1 MISIVMP
8 AKNAQPY
15 LEECLESIVKQSFED
30 WELLVVNDHST
41 DSTEVVLNDYAKN
54 DERITVLKNK
64 GNGIIPALKYAYENA
79 QGTFITRMDADD
91 IMPLHKLEF
100 MKKQL
105 EEYGEGSIATGN
117 VSYFAKDKTGEG
129 FLQYANWLNGLA
141 KEGTQFD
148 EIFKECV
155 IPSPCWMLYRSDFD
169 AIGGFDSPVYPEDYD
184 LTFRMYAHNLTP
196 IPVSEVLHFWRDH
209 KDRASRNDPNYEDDT
224 FTNIKVHYFLKLK
237 HQKEKQI
244 QIWGSGRRGKKLARA
259 LQKNDIP
266 FKWYCINPSKVG
278 KHIYNVLIE
287 DFSAIT
293 FAKGVQVLITFTK
306 NNITSADEL
315 RTLPIGEILNEDYF
329 FFA

>member
-41 DSTEVVLNDYAKN
+41 DNTEVVLNDYANN

-184 LTFRMYAHNLTP
+184 LTFRMYEQQLTP

-209 KDRASRNDPNYEDDT
+209 KARASRNDPNYADDT
-224 FTNIKVHYFLKLK
+224 FTDLKVSYFFKLNYNK
-237 HQKEKQI
+237 DKEI
-244 QIWGSGRRGKKLARA
+244 NIWGAGRRGKKLAEA
-259 LQKNDIP
+259 LVKHEIP
-266 FKWYCINPSKVG
+266 FKWYCKNPEKIG
-278 KHIYNVLIE
+278 KHIYHVLIE
-287 DFSAIT
+287 DFST
-293 FAKGVQVLITFTK
+293 FSFTNDKQVLVTFSK
-306 NNITSADEL
+306 NNLSNDEL
-315 RTLPIGEILNEDYF
+315 NNILPENKHVNKDYF